1 MLSSNLMI
9 LQAICDGGYAANK
22 EEPESDPENEK
33 KDGDG
38 DFENE
43 RSENKLVQSILS
55 KQSVS
60 DSNALTTLSC

>member
-9 LQAICDGGYAANK
+9 LQAICDGGYSANK

-33 KDGDG
+33 KDTDG
-38 DFENE
+38 DFDNE

-55 KQSVS
+55 KQNVS
-60 DSNALTTLSC
+60 APNLIRTF